1 MSAKIDQRVV
11 VVAGIRWTVYE
22 HRPGTD
28 EHDPLQLVFVSE
40 AEVRRLSVFPEN
52 WVTLDDEGLT
62 WLVGVAVT
70 VRHRRNSGPER
81 VEP

>member
-11 VVAGIRWTVYE
+11 VVAGTPWTIYE
-22 HRPGTD
+22 HRPGLD
-28 EHDPLQLVFVSE
+28 GADPTNLVFVSDS
-40 AEVRRLSVFPEN
+40 EVRRLSVFPEN
-52 WVTLDDEGLT
+52 WLTLNDEGLG

-81 VEP
+81 IDP